1 MLCFFY
7 FLFFILILIFQKKI
21 DFFFSIFN
29 ILIITKQV
37 IMSTF
42 ETFKWSYRQTLAMEK
57 TDKKQE
63 MEKLGYEKL
72 SSEEQQRLEAEWA
85 TEKSHREK
93 HKHNELHNAHEKQ
106 VVPVLTKLLRI
117 NELLREAKELAE
129 SYDEAIDCET
139 CYNDCLTPD
148 SRFLLR
154 TQCLTLVN
162 SLSWTLND
170 CDNARNTLRDTPI
183 EFQFYPSGDSL

>member
-1 MLCFFY
+1 M
-7 FLFFILILIFQKKI
+7 FILK
-21 DFFFSIFN
+21 SN
-29 ILIITKQV
+29 
-37 IMSTF
+37 MSTF
-42 ETFKWSYRQTLAMEK
+42 ETFKWSYRQTLTMEK
-57 TDKKQE
+57 ADLEQEKK
-63 MEKLGYEKL
+63 KLDYEKL
-72 SSEEQQRLEAEWA
+72 SSEEQQRLEAEWN
-85 TEKSHREK
+85 TEKVHREK

-117 NELLREAKELAE
+117 NELLHEAKKLAE

-139 CYNDCLTPD
+139 YYNDTLTPD

-162 SLSWTLND
+162 SLCWTLND
-170 CDNARNTLRDTPI
+170 CDNARNILRDTQF

>member
-1 MLCFFY
+1 
-7 FLFFILILIFQKKI
+7 
-21 DFFFSIFN
+21 
-29 ILIITKQV
+29 
-37 IMSTF
+37 MSTF
-42 ETFKWSYRQTLAMEK
+42 ETFKWSYRQSLAMEK
-57 TDKKQE
+57 ADKKQE

-72 SSEEQQRLEAEWA
+72 STEEQQRLETEWA
-85 TEKSHREK
+85 TEKAHREK

-117 NELLREAKELAE
+117 NELLHEAKKLAE

-139 CYNDCLTPD
+139 YYNDCLTPD
-148 SRFLLR
+148 SRWLLR
-154 TQCLTLVN
+154 SQCLTLVN
-162 SLSWTLND
+162 SLYWTLND

>member
-1 MLCFFY
+1 
-7 FLFFILILIFQKKI
+7 
-21 DFFFSIFN
+21 
-29 ILIITKQV
+29 
-37 IMSTF
+37 MSTV

-57 TDKKQE
+57 TDKEQE
-63 MEKLGYEKL
+63 KEQEKEKLGYEKL
-72 SSEEQQRLEAEWA
+72 SSKEQQRLQAEWA

-93 HKHNELHNAHEKQ
+93 HKHIELHNAHEKQ

-117 NELLREAKELAE
+117 NELLHEAKKLAE
-129 SYDEAIDCET
+129 SYDESIDCET
-139 CYNDCLTPD
+139 YYNDTLTPD

-154 TQCLTLVN
+154 NQCLTLVN

-170 CDNARNTLRDTPI
+170 CDNARNYLRDTPI

>member
-1 MLCFFY
+1 MGHVVF
-7 FLFFILILIFQKKI
+7 FLFFIKKLISFLFI
-21 DFFFSIFN
+21 
-29 ILIITKQV
+29 ILIIKTS
-37 IMSTF
+37 IMSTV

-57 TDKKQE
+57 ADLEQEKK
-63 MEKLGYEKL
+63 KLGYEKL
-72 SSEEQQRLEAEWA
+72 NSEEQQCLEAKWD
-85 TEKSHREK
+85 TEKAHREK

-117 NELLREAKELAE
+117 NELLHEAKKLAE

-139 CYNDCLTPD
+139 YYNDCLTPD

-162 SLSWTLND
+162 SLCWTLGD
-170 CDNARNTLRDTPI
+170 CDNARNILRDTPI

>member
-1 MLCFFY
+1 
-7 FLFFILILIFQKKI
+7 
-21 DFFFSIFN
+21 
-29 ILIITKQV
+29 
-37 IMSTF
+37 MSTV
-42 ETFKWSYRQTLAMEK
+42 ETFKWSYRQSLAMEK

-63 MEKLGYEKL
+63 MEKLGYKKL

-117 NELLREAKELAE
+117 NELLREAKKLAE

-139 CYNDCLTPD
+139 YYNDTLTPD
-148 SRFLLR
+148 SRWLLR
-154 TQCLTLVN
+154 TLNLTLAN

-170 CDNARNTLRDTPI
+170 CDNARNILRDTPI

>member
-1 MLCFFY
+1 
-7 FLFFILILIFQKKI
+7 
-21 DFFFSIFN
+21 
-29 ILIITKQV
+29 
-37 IMSTF
+37 MSTF
-42 ETFKWSYRQTLAMEK
+42 QTFKWSYRQTLAMEK
-57 TDKKQE
+57 ADKEQE
-63 MEKLGYEKL
+63 KKKLEYEKL

-85 TEKSHREK
+85 TEKAHREK

-117 NELLREAKELAE
+117 NELLDEAKKLAE

-139 CYNDCLTPD
+139 YYNDCLTPD

-162 SLSWTLND
+162 SLLWTLND

>member
-1 MLCFFY
+1 
-7 FLFFILILIFQKKI
+7 
-21 DFFFSIFN
+21 
-29 ILIITKQV
+29 
-37 IMSTF
+37 MSTF

-57 TDKKQE
+57 TDKEQE

-72 SSEEQQRLEAEWA
+72 STEEQQRLEEEWA
-85 TEKSHREK
+85 TEKSHRVK
-93 HKHNELHNAHEKQ
+93 HKHLELHNAHEKQ

-139 CYNDCLTPD
+139 CYNDTLTPD
-148 SRFLLR
+148 SRWLLR
-154 TQCLTLVN
+154 NQCLTLAN
-162 SLSWTLND
+162 SLCWTLND
-170 CDNARNTLRDTPI
+170 CDNARNMLRDTQF